1 MSGREVQIQSCEGHK
16 ERSVGHSW
24 VIISGTRDS
33 QSSCLTS
40 LALEAGVQVGKQPL
54 PFPIEDYG
62 LPGGMRASLV
72 AQWVKNLPAM
82 QETPV

>member
-1 MSGREVQIQSCEGHK
+1 M
-16 ERSVGHSW
+16 
-24 VIISGTRDS
+24 
-33 QSSCLTS
+33 
-40 LALEAGVQVGKQPL
+40 EAGVEVGKQPL

-72 AQWVKNLPAM
+72 AQWVENLPAM